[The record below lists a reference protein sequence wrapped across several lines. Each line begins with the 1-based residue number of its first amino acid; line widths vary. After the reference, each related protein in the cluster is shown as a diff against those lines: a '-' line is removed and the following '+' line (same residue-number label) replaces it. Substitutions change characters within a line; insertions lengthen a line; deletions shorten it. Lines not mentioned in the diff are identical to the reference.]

1 MQYQSRTIEDQPL
14 RMASDALRAYP
25 WATGVLSHP
34 NIAEIF
40 PRDYNVRPGPPASLI
55 HAKAQYLLSLT
66 AICPK
71 NF

>member
-40 PRDYNVRPGPPASLI
+40 PRDYNVRPGLTDLCKSAVFTIPNSN
-55 HAKAQYLLSLT
+55 LSEK
-66 AICPK
+66 I
-71 NF
+71 